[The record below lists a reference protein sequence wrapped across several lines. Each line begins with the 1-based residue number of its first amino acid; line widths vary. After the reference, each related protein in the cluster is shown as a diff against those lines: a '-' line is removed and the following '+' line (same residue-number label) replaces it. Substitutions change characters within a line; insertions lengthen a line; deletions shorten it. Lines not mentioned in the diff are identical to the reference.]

1 MLDEKIHY
9 WDMQQMVVGKPNVQ
23 IFSSTWLMFAYFWLA
38 YPFVSFLIWLL
49 FIQRLGLFVSFF
61 LSLVNSM
68 GSSHECFYSPKC
80 SHLQETSTAVN
91 LAAALTGEGISAFR
105 FDFSGNG

>member
-49 FIQRLGLFVSFF
+49 FIQQLGLFVSFF
-61 LSLVNSM
+61 
-68 GSSHECFYSPKC
+68 
-80 SHLQETSTAVN
+80 
-91 LAAALTGEGISAFR
+91 
-105 FDFSGNG
+105 